1 MYLEGELK
9 MFNLIKDDFDE
20 SLEDIMNSV
29 DKILNEENNKEEQIE
44 KGK

>member
-1 MYLEGELK
+1 

-29 DKILNEENNKEEQIE
+29 DKILNEENIEVEKDVEREE
-44 KGK
+44 K

>member
-1 MYLEGELK
+1 

-29 DKILNEENNKEEQIE
+29 NKILENDEKKEDEDLGECKENK
-44 KGK
+44 

>member
-1 MYLEGELK
+1 

-29 DKILNEENNKEEQIE
+29 DKILNEENIEVEKDVERKE
-44 KGK
+44 K